1 MIPSRLATRERRR
14 WKREW
19 LNRSVRVLTPTVE
32 IHGFGIKVS
41 RGGIYLFALA
51 DLPIG
56 IQVTIEYE
64 QPRSNELVR
73 ISGTVRHRAV
83 YLYGLEFVKSEAAVL
98 A

>member
-1 MIPSRLATRERRR
+1 VIPSRLATRERRR